1 MIYTTYAPD
10 TDTTFI
16 MEDTERPDGTT
27 ETRVMGFYYGNPN
40 GQLPRPSANTLEV
53 GACNCLVV

>member
-16 MEDTERPDGTT
+16 MEDTERSDGTT
-27 ETRVMGFYYGNPN
+27 ETRVMGFYYGSPN
-40 GQLPRPSANTLEV
+40 DEDTERYYGSLKAV
-53 GACNCLVV
+53 Y